1 VRKMTWRCK
10 ACGFVVSQEDIERHG
25 GFCKEC
31 RNE

>member
-1 VRKMTWRCK
+1 MTWRCK
-10 ACGFVVSQEDIERHG
+10 ACGFVVSQEDIDNHG